1 MLWKQK
7 SLHGQFPVA
16 VECLTTMECAYK
28 WLRQSYLKL
37 ETEAL
42 ITAAQD
48 QALRTNAYIT
58 NVLHYSDDPLC
69 RLCHSF
75 DETVYHIVSSCP
87 FLAPTGYLQ
96 RLNSVAALL
105 HKQICEIYT
114 CEKPWLYNPQPV
126 VSSNHVKIL
135 WDNDI
140 RTE

>member
-16 VECLTTMECAYK
+16 VESLTTVECAYK

-48 QALRTNAYIT
+48 QALHTNAYNT
-58 NVLHYSDDPLC
+58 NVMNCSDDPLC

-75 DETVYHIVSSCP
+75 DETVYHMS
-87 FLAPTGYLQ
+87 
-96 RLNSVAALL
+96 
-105 HKQICEIYT
+105 
-114 CEKPWLYNPQPV
+114 
-126 VSSNHVKIL
+126 
-135 WDNDI
+135 
-140 RTE
+140 